1 MTLKLR
7 EDSFCPLLFDFRF
20 ACRDNTQLPVSLWLT
35 VTQRPDLDS
44 AHRQLLP
51 IRLAHPLKKNF
62 YFFEKIAIWR
72 VGLKIDIGHQIEILV
87 GRSWQINFR
96 GPDYDDEI

>member
-1 MTLKLR
+1 MIDCDPATGFGFGA
-7 EDSFCPLLFDFRF
+7 SPI
-20 ACRDNTQLPVSLWLT
+20 V
-35 VTQRPDLDS
+35 
-44 AHRQLLP
+44 AHSVGSSS
-51 IRLAHPLKKNF
+51 KKNF